1 MATATGSTQRV
12 VTLCIS
18 IVNKMADEITRKRV
32 HIPDKEISFIIEAK
46 DAKNTKKSTKNA
58 FKCFRDFLDESNE
71 DVQFENM

>member
-1 MATATGSTQRV
+1 MYPAAACPHGNRH
-12 VTLCIS
+12 
-18 IVNKMADEITRKRV
+18 RKYTKSCHPLHFYCKQNGRRN
-32 HIPDKEISFIIEAK
+32 HSFIIEAK